1 MTRIARVA
9 LLAAIVALSAATAPA
24 AAPGGTGTGTCRD
37 ATLVPTSANAKRIR
51 SATFCLLNQQRRSH
65 KLPKLTQDAELR
77 RAAQVYS
84 DQMVTRHFFDHTSPD
99 GSTLSSRVDD
109 TAYLRNATSWRLGE
123 TIAFDDG
130 TRATPKRTVDKWMST
145 SVHSAQIL
153 NPHFRDIGI
162 GATSGTPKP
171 GGGSGATYTAV
182 FGARAPKR

>member
-9 LLAAIVALSAATAPA
+9 LLAAIVAVSAATATT
-24 AAPGGTGTGTCRD
+24 AAPGGTSTCRD

-51 SATFCLLNQQRRSH
+51 SATLCLLNRQRRSH
-65 KLPKLTQDAELR
+65 GLPKLTRDAELL
-77 RAAQVYS
+77 RAAQGYS

-99 GSTLSSRVDD
+99 GSTLSSRIDR

-123 TIAFDDG
+123 TIACDDG

-162 GATSGTPKP
+162 GATPGTPKP
-171 GGGSGATYTAV
+171 GGGPGATYTAV
-182 FGARAPKR
+182 FGARAPRR